1 MKAFYGLTKNPFALP
16 PDPKFLYWS
25 PTHRETF
32 QLLVR
37 GQQSPK
43 GIMVITGARGTG
55 KTTLLK
61 AFATIQEPRTRIVSL
76 PRAASSVDDLFVLLA
91 QQMGLESDTQ
101 PTSHQRSQIHTWL
114 LTRVQHGEKMVLLL
128 DNAHEWSESLLAE
141 IDVFAHLGS
150 PKHPLFHLVLAG
162 P

>member
-1 MKAFYGLTKNPFALP
+1 
-16 PDPKFLYWS
+16 
-25 PTHRETF
+25 
-32 QLLVR
+32 
-37 GQQSPK
+37 
-43 GIMVITGARGTG
+43 ITGARGTG

-61 AFATIQEPRTRIVSL
+61 AFAIIQEPRTRIVSL

-101 PTSHQRSQIHTWL
+101 PTSDQRSQIHTWL

-162 P
+162 PPALPDYLTASKLAALRARI